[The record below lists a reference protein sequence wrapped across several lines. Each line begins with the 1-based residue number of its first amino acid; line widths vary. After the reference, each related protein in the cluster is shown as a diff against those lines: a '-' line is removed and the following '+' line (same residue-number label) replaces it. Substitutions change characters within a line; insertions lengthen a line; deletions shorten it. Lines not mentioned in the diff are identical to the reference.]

1 MSKKLI
7 VVIICFIIALLSARR
22 ENTSLEEAESRL
34 ISKMLESERAVAVF
48 SMKDRGVE
56 T

>member
-1 MSKKLI
+1 MPKKLI

-34 ISKMLESERAVAVF
+34 ISKMLENEKVVEVF
-48 SMKDRGVE
+48 SMDDRGVE